1 MNDDRE
7 PPNLLREFRRSSPE
21 SSEEFYKPGE
31 PLRDLRFLTELEQ
44 NPNVSQRELAHKL
57 DIALGVTNACL
68 KKMVRRG
75 WIKIKKIPPRRIG
88 YYLTPHGF
96 AEKSKL
102 TYRFLSNTIH
112 QYAAAKKD
120 ISDRLLALRQAGVR
134 RIVFYGVSDEM
145 EIAYITLHGTGLE
158 LVGIVDDDPA
168 KQNAKF
174 FDFVIRS
181 PEELATWGPD
191 GILITVVKARKEIRK
206 RLENHYAGSVF
217 KIESL

>member
-1 MNDDRE
+1 MSDPFD
-7 PPNLLREFRRSSPE
+7 
-21 SSEEFYKPGE
+21 EFYKPGE
-31 PLRDLRFLTELEQ
+31 PLRDLQFLKELEQ
-44 NPNVSQRELAHKL
+44 NPNVSQRELSHKL

-112 QYAAAKKD
+112 QYTATKKD
-120 ISDRLLALRQAGVR
+120 ITEKLLSLEGAGIK
-134 RIVFYGVSDEM
+134 RIAFFGASDEM
-145 EIAYITLHGTGLE
+145 EIAYVTLAGVKLE

-168 KQNAKF
+168 KQNRQF
-174 FDFVIRS
+174 FDFVIGS
-181 PEELATWGPD
+181 PEMLLHWNPD
-191 GILITVVKARKEIRK
+191 AVLITSVEARDRIRK
-206 RLENHYAGSVF
+206 QLERWPSRPGF
-217 KIESL
+217 KLESL